1 MMGTRR
7 RRVPILRILLIA
19 AAALGAVAQFLQER
33 RRLEVI
39 KGLSGRQA
47 RDYYEAT
54 RERGERFMIAV
65 TVVLALA
72 GAAALIITFGIKR

>member
-1 MMGTRR
+1 
-7 RRVPILRILLIA
+7 VPILRILLIV

-39 KGLSGRQA
+39 KTLPGRKA

-54 RERGERFMIAV
+54 RERGERFMIGV
-65 TVVLALA
+65 TIVLALA
-72 GAAALIITFGIKR
+72 GATALILTFGVKR

>member
-1 MMGTRR
+1 M
-7 RRVPILRILLIA
+7 PILRILLIVA
-19 AAALGAVAQFLQER
+19 ASLGAVAQFLQER

-54 RERGERFMIAV
+54 RERGERFMIVV

-72 GAAALIITFGIKR
+72 GAAALIVTFGIKR